1 MTKYNI
7 SNNYFSFTKKTL
19 TNFTFLFPL
28 FIIYEIISLIKFS
41 NSNVV
46 VRNSADS
53 IIRDIYNYFIG
64 DLFNYYTFIFIVF
77 FIITYFYNKNEFIEF
92 KINIKYLLLMY
103 LEGFILGFLLVFLL
117 NDSSHIIK
125 NNIYYLNDL
134 IFAFY
139 LCLGAGIWEE
149 ILFRLCI
156 YSTILF
162 IFNHIFS
169 NKNYSLYFSIIIS
182 SIIFS
187 LFHYIGSNPDIFTL
201 YTFIIRFIGGFILCY
216 IYIFR
221 GLGIACMTHFSYDFL
236 LMILPII

>member
-1 MTKYNI
+1 
-7 SNNYFSFTKKTL
+7 
-19 TNFTFLFPL
+19 
-28 FIIYEIISLIKFS
+28 
-41 NSNVV
+41 
-46 VRNSADS
+46 
-53 IIRDIYNYFIG
+53 
-64 DLFNYYTFIFIVF
+64 
-77 FIITYFYNKNEFIEF
+77 
-92 KINIKYLLLMY
+92 MY

-156 YSTILF
+156 YSSILF
-162 IFNHIFS
+162 IFNHILS